1 MTDMEKKW
9 VNHGFNELTI
19 LKLEFQFENLFVLL
33 IKNTSSLKMTSG
45 YVLKVIGS
53 FKASDVYLLIFLE
66 GIPKDVSNLSP

>member
-19 LKLEFQFENLFVLL
+19 LKLEFQFENLFVLF

-45 YVLKVIGS
+45 YVLKVTGS
-53 FKASDVYLLIFLE
+53 FKASDVYMLIFLE
-66 GIPKDVSNLSP
+66 GIPKDVSSLSP